1 MTFLRNKV
9 KKKIILTG
17 GIKSPMRRAACEKKN
32 KKHMHKF
39 IYIFATYIQITD
51 TYKKKNPRPPAE
63 ILVPAVGLEPT
74 TL

>member
-1 MTFLRNKV
+1 
-9 KKKIILTG
+9 
-17 GIKSPMRRAACEKKN
+17 
-32 KKHMHKF
+32 MHKF

-51 TYKKKNPRPPAE
+51 AYKKKNPRNTAE

>member
-1 MTFLRNKV
+1 
-9 KKKIILTG
+9 
-17 GIKSPMRRAACEKKN
+17 MRRAACEKKN

-51 TYKKKNPRPPAE
+51 TYKKKNPRNTAE